1 MRLYAMWKN
10 NKYIVAL
17 LISLIAVESTVIGV
31 VFGMTTKTVAT
42 NNPAQGVFI
51 CADGDKPGRPW
62 ATFYY
67 TSILVTELAFLGL
80 SLLRAWYDH
89 RFGTGGRLMRILT
102 RDSVYYFAVIFWIYL
117 ANQIIWCINILTLNE
132 VATGFSFSVSTIL
145 ANRLMISI
153 RKLYY
158 TKIEGSALHSIPS
171 RDHSNF
177 EVATTGPHYE
187 GYELQT
193 FQERTARSECSGH
206 AIYLYELM
214 FA

>member
-1 MRLYAMWKN
+1 MELQLYGSIPRLPFATLIPRSSPGLTFFHWQNTGAAIQVISTHRKSSPSQSRITHLNVFNTAVVLTMRLYAMWKN

-31 VFGMTTKTVAT
+31 VFGMTTKTVGSSSLLLPHVLRSIAIYSAT

-89 RFGTGGRLMRILT
+89 GFGTGGRLMRILT
-102 RDSVYYFAVIFWIYL
+102 RDSVYYFAV
-117 ANQIIWCINILTLNE
+117 
-132 VATGFSFSVSTIL
+132 
-145 ANRLMISI
+145 
-153 RKLYY
+153 
-158 TKIEGSALHSIPS
+158 
-171 RDHSNF
+171 
-177 EVATTGPHYE
+177 
-187 GYELQT
+187 
-193 FQERTARSECSGH
+193 
-206 AIYLYELM
+206 
-214 FA
+214 